1 MTSMFSR
8 FSLGVILPLLIVATL
23 GGAVSLAGL
32 APAAVGWA
40 SAAAQIILALI
51 AYASLATSGRV
62 TAAVIATTGAV
73 RSGDFEARIV
83 IAGLRGDLARLANG
97 VNAMIDVNDAFVR
110 ESALTMAAAA
120 ENNFNRKIRPEG
132 LKGAFLQAAAKIN
145 EAVDRMSERPVLMN
159 QLERSFGAVVTS
171 AVNGDFSRRVD
182 ANFPDP
188 VLNGLATGLND
199 LMGTVDRGLKETG
212 EVLSALARA
221 DLRVR
226 VRGEYGGAFGVL
238 KEGANTL
245 ADSLEDVIAGII
257 DASANLKN
265 SQAAIQSGAS
275 DLADR
280 TNTGA
285 AAVEQT
291 SAAMEEISV
300 TTCENARKAAS
311 GTERANTVSTSIESV
326 RTAMDEADAA
336 VQRIQAASE
345 EISGIVTLIDSI
357 AFQTRLLAL
366 NASIEAARAGE
377 AGRGFAVVAS
387 EVRNLAERVVSASSE
402 IKGLV
407 AQSGGQVRQGSVL
420 VADAGAQLG
429 RILTLIRE
437 NATDMREIS
446 SACGE
451 QANAVSEISTA
462 VSQLEDTT
470 SQNAA
475 LVDRTNS
482 QLLEAANE
490 LGRLEQMVQ
499 RFELSRPIRIEP
511 PATQARRE
519 PIRALR
525 PVSPESAAFATP
537 PERRFAAA
545 PVPRLS
551 AGNTALAS
559 DQDWD
564 AF

>member
-1 MTSMFSR
+1 MFSR

-40 SAAAQIILALI
+40 SAAAQIILSLI

-62 TAAVIATTGAV
+62 TAAVIATTGAI
-73 RSGDFEARIV
+73 RNGDFEARIV

-525 PVSPESAAFATP
+525 PVSPESAAFATH
-537 PERRFAAA
+537 PERRVAAA